1 MLYIVGSIIIFM
13 LVLMTFMSR
22 ATEDSYLKGFW
33 RADADF
39 CDRAELEMFV
49 LYLGDNVGYVKH

>member
-39 CDRAELEMFV
+39 CDRAELEMF
-49 LYLGDNVGYVKH
+49 G